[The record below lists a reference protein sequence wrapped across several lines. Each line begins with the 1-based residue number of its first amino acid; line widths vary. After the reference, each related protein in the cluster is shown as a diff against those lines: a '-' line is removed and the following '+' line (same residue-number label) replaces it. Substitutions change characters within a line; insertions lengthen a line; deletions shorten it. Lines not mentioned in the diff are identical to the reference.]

1 MRSRDEESLAFGGQ
15 ALIEGV
21 MIRSRRHM
29 VMCVRQPNDEI
40 LTHTEEIIPLTERHR
55 VLGLPLVRGV
65 VALFETMYVGVKG
78 ISFSANAALE
88 EEEEEFTW
96 KEWLLVAVMTLTMSS
111 LFFVIPFLI
120 TSFLKFTGVLFNV
133 VEALVRLGVFLLY
146 ISVVSLWGEFRRVL
160 QYHGAEHK
168 AINALEAGEA
178 LEVDSV
184 REHSRLHRRCGTSFI
199 FLVICVSIVL
209 FSVMPKADFVTRLLY
224 RLVMIPVI
232 GSISYELLKLTS
244 KHGDS
249 VIAKILTAPGLLF
262 QRLTTREPDDAMI
275 EVAIKA
281 VDETVKLHRS
291 ETQEESVQKEKKD

>member
-1 MRSRDEESLAFGGQ
+1 MGSQNEESLAFGGQ

-21 MIRSRRHM
+21 MIRSRRHV

-40 LTHTEEIIPLTERHR
+40 LTHTEEMSSLTEHHT
-55 VLGLPLVRGV
+55 VLKLPLVRGV
-65 VALFETMYVGVKG
+65 VALFETMYIGVKG

-96 KEWLLVAVMTLTMSS
+96 KEWALVAVMTITMSS
-111 LFFVIPFLI
+111 LFFVIPFLL
-120 TSFLKFTGVLFNV
+120 TSFLKFTGVFFNII
-133 VEALVRLGVFLLY
+133 EALVRLGVFLLY
-146 ISVVSLWGEFRRVL
+146 ISLVSLWGEFRRVL

-168 AINALEAGEA
+168 VINALEAGKS
-178 LEVDSV
+178 LEVSSV
-184 REHSRLHRRCGTSFI
+184 KEHSRLHKRCGTSFV

-209 FSVMPKADFVTRLLY
+209 FSVMPRADFGTRLLY
-224 RLVMIPVI
+224 RLVLIPVI

-244 KHGDS
+244 RYGDS
-249 VIAKILTAPGLLF
+249 IVTKILTAPGLVF

-281 VDETVKLHRS
+281 VDETLKLHEL
-291 ETQEESVQKEKKD
+291 ETLEEGAQEKKGD

>member
-1 MRSRDEESLAFGGQ
+1 MGSQNEESLAFGGQ

-21 MIRSRRHM
+21 MIRSRRHL

-40 LTHTEEIIPLTERHR
+40 LTHTEEITLLTERHR
-55 VLGLPLVRGV
+55 ILGLPLVRGV
-65 VALFETMYVGVKG
+65 VALFETMYIGVKG
-78 ISFSANAALE
+78 ISFSANTALE

-96 KEWLLVAVMTLTMSS
+96 KEWLLVAVMTLVMSS
-111 LFFVIPFLI
+111 MFFVIPFLI

-133 VEALVRLGVFLLY
+133 VEALVRLGLFLLY

-168 AINALEAGEA
+168 AINTLEAGEP
-178 LEVDSV
+178 LEVESV
-184 REHSRLHRRCGTSFI
+184 RGHSRLHRRCGTSFI

-209 FSVMPKADFVTRLLY
+209 FSLMPKADFVTRLLY
-224 RLVMIPVI
+224 RLVLIPVI

-244 KHGDS
+244 RHGDS
-249 VIAKILTAPGLLF
+249 IVAKMLTTPGLLF
-262 QRLTTREPDDAMI
+262 QRLTTREPDDSMI

-281 VDETVKLHRS
+281 VNTTVKLHES
-291 ETQEESVQKEKKD
+291 ESLRERVQEEKKD